1 MTEQDNRKIKE
12 ALASCLSGVDAL
24 PSMRAEILRAA
35 KGEVK
40 VKRSLS
46 KGLVLALI
54 LVLMMTTVAVAA
66 ELGLFGKI
74 GQKENADIRLP
85 ALDAASTPVGKV
97 FTTPEGV
104 TVTIDQAYY
113 DGRRVFVSY
122 TVAGPTQTVQLGEGK
137 PEHMINATWDKPG
150 VIFANEFPQTTEEGR
165 KMAAWLDGSAP
176 RWAQETRIYVGDNM
190 DMADGTNM
198 NIIGGGGDN
207 VYQADGS
214 YINWKECEVP
224 ADKAADE
231 ITVCL
236 LMATTQA
243 TYYQT
248 EDCLYYLND
257 GFPQTNKF
265 AFTIKKAEV
274 LELKGSG
281 KGPEWTAEANLTVTD
296 VDVKGEVVVTCP
308 DDWHSVWMTW
318 ENPDKID
325 YIQEWVIYMNGEKLQ
340 GENLYGYIGGMG
352 STGLEF
358 GVCYKLDAP
367 AASDMKLV
375 PVYAYAGEKL
385 DEAIVLTVA
394 E

>member
-1 MTEQDNRKIKE
+1 MTERDLERILHQSVQDVHLSDEARRRIRLSAKE
-12 ALASCLSGVDAL
+12 ERPVRMKKSVAIALA
-24 PSMRAEILRAA
+24 
-35 KGEVK
+35 
-40 VKRSLS
+40 
-46 KGLVLALI
+46 
-54 LVLMMTTVAVAA
+54 LVLMLTTTAAVAA
-66 ELGLFGKI
+66 ELGLFGLI
-74 GQKENADIRLP
+74 GQKENSDIRLP

-122 TVAGPTQTVQLGEGK
+122 TVAGPTQTAVLGEGK
-137 PEHMINATWDKPG
+137 PEHMINYTWDMPG
-150 VIFANEFPQTTEEGR
+150 VIFANEFPQNTEEGR

-176 RWAQETRIYVGDNM
+176 RWAQETRVYVGDNM

-198 NIIGGGGDN
+198 NIIGGGDEN
-207 VYQADGS
+207 VYQPDGS

-224 ADKAADE
+224 ADKAGNE

-236 LMATTQA
+236 LLGSTQA

-257 GFPQTNKF
+257 GFPQISKF

-274 LELKGSG
+274 QELVGSG

-296 VDVKGEVVVTCP
+296 MDVKGEVVVTCP

-318 ENPDKID
+318 ENPEKID

-340 GENLYGYIGGMG
+340 GENLYGYVGGMG

-358 GVCYKLDAP
+358 GLCYKLNVP

-375 PVYAYAGEKL
+375 PVYRYAGEKV
-385 DEAIVLTVA
+385 DEAIALTIA
-394 E
+394 K